1 MFRRDECNEC
11 YYDAP
16 MLRRLSTAVASL
28 THNTRKKR
36 RSRILPWLWIM
47 SDSQRLPDLST
58 LITTLPHG
66 CAVIVR
72 HPQLQ
77 TQVDLTAR
85 ARQARRSFQTL
96 ILISQDW
103 RTAAALR
110 CDGVHVPESLARN
123 LPAGLRLWRKAKRG
137 VLTTSAHGWPGL
149 KTARSMGADLVFL
162 SPVLET
168 KSHSGRPA
176 LGRVAFAAM
185 ARSAKVAVG
194 ALGGMNAQTIRALN
208 GTLTCAVAGVS
219 FAIKNQNRS

>member
-1 MFRRDECNEC
+1 M
-11 YYDAP
+11 
-16 MLRRLSTAVASL
+16 
-28 THNTRKKR
+28 
-36 RSRILPWLWIM
+36 LPWLWIM

-58 LITTLPHG
+58 LIATLPPG

-72 HPQLQ
+72 HLDLQ

-123 LPAGLRLWRKAKRG
+123 LPAGLRLWRKAKRR
-137 VLTTSAHGWPGL
+137 VLTTSAHDWPGL
-149 KTARSMGADLVFL
+149 RTARSMGADLVFL

-168 KSHSGRPA
+168 QSHAGRRA
-176 LGRVAFAAM
+176 LGRVVFASM
-185 ARSAKVAVG
+185 ARRAKIGVA
-194 ALGGMNAQTIRALN
+194 ALGGMNAQTICALS
-208 GTLTCAVAGVS
+208 GARTSAVAGVS
-219 FAIKNQNRS
+219 FAIKN